1 MTTSIISKLQINF
14 DNTKFGNSIELTNET
29 KETLNNS
36 PFGLKEWQKELVRN
50 GPNNLTDYYRD
61 PTINVVSSLETQV
74 NLMKSVINSIEIWDN
89 NSATGQATNILY
101 NTFSTDTINYFKKHT
116 SNISGLTTSLGT
128 AGTNIPDHV
137 KIMSLGQTTI
147 LLVHNIDGSA
157 NALPLLGCMT
167 SLFVNDEITSNT
179 AVITND
185 IITLQNSKRTAVD
198 PDTGYSNVYSN
209 LSSVGVDALY
219 AHALTANNLLW
230 DRRTH
235 DFTVFGNSMNILNDY
250 MLVNRLGSVG
260 NTQTYLINNYIGTD
274 LYKEKLLSS

>member
-1 MTTSIISKLQINF
+1 MTISLISKLQTNF
-14 DNTKFGNSIELTNET
+14 DNSKFGNSIELTNET

-185 IITLQNSKRTAVD
+185 IITLQNSKRTVVD

-235 DFTVFGNSMNILNDY
+235 DFTVFGNSMNILND
-250 MLVNRLGSVG
+250 
-260 NTQTYLINNYIGTD
+260 
-274 LYKEKLLSS
+274 